1 MRLYLGA
8 GLLVA
13 VVLGGVWIVLAL
25 TFSRSGGSAD
35 AYTKSAACLRRDPS
49 LAGDRADAAHYR
61 AAGLEALG
69 IRWRQVRAVALFDDS
84 LSAESVTREEA
95 RISADMGH
103 RGASPAEIAAR
114 LQNQDNVALFYVNR
128 SPSQSAESAIGRC
141 VYLVHYNRV
150 ASFLGLYI
158 SPHAERPFLPGAR
171 RED

>member
-1 MRLYLGA
+1 
-8 GLLVA
+8 
-13 VVLGGVWIVLAL
+13 VLAL

-35 AYTKSAACLRRDPS
+35 AYTKSAACLRRDRS
-49 LAGDRADAAHYR
+49 LTVDSADAARYR

-95 RISADMGH
+95 RISADMGD

-128 SPSQSAESAIGRC
+128 SPSQSAEAAIGRC

-150 ASFLGLYI
+150 ASFLGLYL

>member
-1 MRLYLGA
+1 VRLYLGA

-13 VVLGGVWIVLAL
+13 VVLGGAWLVLAL
-25 TFSRSGGSAD
+25 TFGRSGGSAD
-35 AYTKSAACLRRDPS
+35 AYTKSAACLHRDRS
-49 LAGDRADAAHYR
+49 LAGDRTDATRYR
-61 AAGLEALG
+61 AAGLQALG

-84 LSAESVTREEA
+84 LSAGSVTREEA
-95 RISADMGH
+95 RISADLSR
-103 RGASPAEIAAR
+103 RGTSPAEIAAR

-128 SPSQSAESAIGRC
+128 SPSQSAEAAIGRC

>member
-1 MRLYLGA
+1 MPTR
-8 GLLVA
+8 
-13 VVLGGVWIVLAL
+13 
-25 TFSRSGGSAD
+25 SRP
-35 AYTKSAACLRRDPS
+35 RDRS
-49 LAGDRADAAHYR
+49 LAGDRTDATRYR
-61 AAGLEALG
+61 AAGLQALG

-84 LSAESVTREEA
+84 LSAGSVTREEA
-95 RISADMGH
+95 RISADLSR
-103 RGASPAEIAAR
+103 RGTSPAEIAAR

-128 SPSQSAESAIGRC
+128 SPSQSAEAAIGRC